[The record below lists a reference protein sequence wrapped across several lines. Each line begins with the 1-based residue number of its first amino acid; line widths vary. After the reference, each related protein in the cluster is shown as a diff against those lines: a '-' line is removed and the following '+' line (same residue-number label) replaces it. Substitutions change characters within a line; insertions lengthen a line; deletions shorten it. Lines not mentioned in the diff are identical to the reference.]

1 MRAAANALLA
11 ESGSKESGT
20 VRIGLLGGFS
30 VTVGDRKVDESAWR
44 LRKAASLLKLLALA
58 PGHRLHRERVMDL
71 LWPEAGKKAASNT
84 LRQTLHVA
92 RKILHPDPEIASR
105 YLSVSGEQLLL
116 CPHGRLWVDAEA
128 FEEAT
133 DTARRSK
140 DPSAY
145 RAAIELYSGELLPE
159 DRYEEW
165 AEDRRQGLR
174 QRFLSLLVELAR
186 LYEERGTEDDLALA
200 VQALQRALA
209 EEPTNEEA
217 HVALMRLYAL
227 SGKQGEALRQ
237 YGRFSEALSGGL
249 GAEPSASA
257 HALRETIAAGKF
269 PESPSEPTGLPA
281 RETAA
286 GVGKHNLPAQ
296 RSSLVGRE
304 GEMLEVKRALSMTRL
319 LTLAGAGGAGK
330 TRLALEVARDLV
342 GAYPDGV
349 WLIELAPLTEEKLVP
364 QAVAKA
370 VGVPEQPGR
379 SLTDALVEVLR
390 AKEMLLVLDNCE
402 HLVEAAAWLAIGV
415 ARLLP
420 ALAVLAT
427 SREALSVAGECQ
439 VAGARALR
447 ARRRGARP
455 R

>member
-105 YLSVSGEQLLL
+105 YLSMSGEQLLL
-116 CPHGRLWVDAEA
+116 CPHGRLWVDAEV
-128 FEEAT
+128 FEEAAN
-133 DTARRSK
+133 TARRSK

-237 YGRFSEALSGGL
+237 YVRLSEALSGGL
-249 GAEPSASA
+249 GAEPSAS
-257 HALRETIAAGKF
+257 I
-269 PESPSEPTGLPA
+269 
-281 RETAA
+281 
-286 GVGKHNLPAQ
+286 
-296 RSSLVGRE
+296 
-304 GEMLEVKRALSMTRL
+304 
-319 LTLAGAGGAGK
+319 
-330 TRLALEVARDLV
+330 
-342 GAYPDGV
+342 
-349 WLIELAPLTEEKLVP
+349 
-364 QAVAKA
+364 
-370 VGVPEQPGR
+370 
-379 SLTDALVEVLR
+379 
-390 AKEMLLVLDNCE
+390 
-402 HLVEAAAWLAIGV
+402 
-415 ARLLP
+415 
-420 ALAVLAT
+420 
-427 SREALSVAGECQ
+427 
-439 VAGARALR
+439 RALR
-447 ARRRGARP
+447 DEISAEGSQETLRGPPENRRVRP
-455 R
+455 REERGRTTCQPRGPASWAVSGRCSSSNGH